1 MYRVETKNVNS
12 VGVLSTMQIDALS
25 SLPSLDTVQSL
36 LQLVDT
42 KEHEDKV
49 MTNADGKGSQ
59 AHKNMLILMASSWLD
74 ICVRKR

>member
-42 KEHEDKV
+42 KEHEDKKKSTLLEKV
-49 MTNADGKGSQ
+49 ARHTQ
-59 AHKNMLILMASSWLD
+59 TSSP
-74 ICVRKR
+74 